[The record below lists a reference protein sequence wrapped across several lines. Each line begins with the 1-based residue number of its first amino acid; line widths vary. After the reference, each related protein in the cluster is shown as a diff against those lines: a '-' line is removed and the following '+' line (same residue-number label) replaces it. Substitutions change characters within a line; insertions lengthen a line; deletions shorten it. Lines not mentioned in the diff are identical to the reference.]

1 MGHNDEKIDDD
12 ILKAKENI
20 LRARKAA
27 SRNRQPSN
35 KDSDKSVSSSDSVKG
50 SEKKPAQ
57 NIPLEPS
64 PMMKAVV
71 DANKQKSTDREAPD
85 VPKFDVARKIL
96 AQQRKVAAAKRTA
109 PVKAQ
114 PDKPSAAQRVHAR
127 KDQID
132 YTRPGYNNLVAEIVA
147 RDIDRLSRGQPLAG

>member
-20 LRARKAA
+20 LRARKAV
-27 SRNRQPSN
+27 SHNRRPSN
-35 KDSDKSVSSSDSVKG
+35 KDSDKSVSGSDSVKG

-57 NIPLEPS
+57 NIPQEPS

-71 DANKQKSTDREAPD
+71 DANKQKSTDHEASS

-96 AQQRKVAAAKRTA
+96 AQQRKTTASKRKA
-109 PVKAQ
+109 PIKIQ
-114 PDKPSAAQRVHAR
+114 MDKTRQEQKILTR

-147 RDIDRLSRGQPLAG
+147 RDINRLSRGQPLAY

>member
-50 SEKKPAQ
+50 PEKKPAQ
-57 NIPLEPS
+57 NIPQEPS

-71 DANKQKSTDREAPD
+71 DANKQKST
-85 VPKFDVARKIL
+85 
-96 AQQRKVAAAKRTA
+96 
-109 PVKAQ
+109 
-114 PDKPSAAQRVHAR
+114 
-127 KDQID
+127 
-132 YTRPGYNNLVAEIVA
+132 
-147 RDIDRLSRGQPLAG
+147 GQPPPSHGTPKPFDIPLMPDDFRPAHIGFCFRKKF

>member
-50 SEKKPAQ
+50 PERKPAQ
-57 NIPLEPS
+57 NIPQEPS

-71 DANKQKSTDREAPD
+71 NANKQKSTDREASG

-96 AQQRKVAAAKRTA
+96 AQQRKTTASKRKA
-109 PVKAQ
+109 PVKIQ
-114 PDKPSAAQRVHAR
+114 MDKTRQEQKILTR

-147 RDIDRLSRGQPLAG
+147 RDIKKLSRGKALAG